1 VFTLAIIFVL
11 AVQGPPQATSATGS
25 LVGCASDT
33 MMQLLPGVTI
43 VAKSGRVQ
51 RTTMADAGGCYEFR
65 DLPIGS
71 YRVTARLAGFDN
83 VTRDGVKIVAGN
95 AARLDVAMRVS
106 AICECV
112 RLGGTTLAE
121 QWDHADAVLHVR
133 LSASESQ
140 PTTPV
145 SYYRHTATVID
156 ALKRPAVLLE
166 TPVFVLQ
173 NQRSAAPGPYDIDQ
187 ELVVFLRSVGSS
199 GFVITNDEPG
209 LAVPT
214 GTYDPAIAF
223 LIQDGRIQRA
233 PSEFYRYVGIPLDA
247 FLGELR
253 ALPRGR

>member
-1 VFTLAIIFVL
+1 M
-11 AVQGPPQATSATGS
+11 Q
-25 LVGCASDT
+25 
-33 MMQLLPGVTI
+33 QLLPGATV
-43 VAKSGRVQ
+43 VAKTGPVQ
-51 RTTMADAGGCYEFR
+51 RTTTADAGGCYELR
-65 DLPIGS
+65 DVPAGS

-83 VTRDGVKIVAGN
+83 VTRDGVSIAVGSVA
-95 AARLDVAMRVS
+95 RFDVAMRIS

-112 RLGGTTLAE
+112 RLGGPTLAE

-140 PTTPV
+140 PATPV
-145 SYYRHTATVID
+145 GYYRHIATVID
-156 ALKRPAVLLE
+156 ALKNPAASLE

-173 NQRSAAPGPYDIDQ
+173 NQRSAALGPYDIDQ
-187 ELVVFLRSVGSS
+187 ELVVFLRSLGSS

-214 GTYDPAIAF
+214 GSYDPGIAF

-233 PSEFYRYVGIPLDA
+233 PSELSRYVGMPLDA

-253 ALPRGR
+253 GLPRGR